1 MYRKGDPTS
10 TLSRHFASKHRIT
23 CKGRQRGAG
32 TLDLYV
38 RSATTNEQGELT
50 RHSLQDAIVKLVAR
64 RALPYQF
71 VEYPEVRKL
80 LT

>member
-1 MYRKGDPTS
+1 MPA
-10 TLSRHFASKHRIT
+10 L
-23 CKGRQRGAG
+23 
-32 TLDLYV
+32 L
-38 RSATTNEQGELT
+38 QGELT

-80 LT
+80 LTLCNRHVVNIWPGADAIRHATLQKILNGM